1 MTIDRIGA
9 YIGIEKH
16 TFLSNLNYYSLF
28 ENQYSIRLECIQK

>member
-16 TFLSNLNYYSLF
+16 TFSVKLDYYPLF
-28 ENQYSIRLECIQK
+28 VK